1 MLLFVV
7 LRFKLRISCYNLYK
21 KNMRTKIVIRITASL
36 LGACIVCAFL
46 SYTPVPVQQQTW
58 LAPATANAMV
68 NPLKGNA
75 ESIVAG
81 KKVYVQLC
89 VVCHGD
95 KGKGDGIAGVNL
107 TPRPADHSLPKF
119 QKQADGAIF
128 WKISTGKAPMASY
141 EKLLTPTQRWQV
153 INYLRTLSAIK
164 PS

>member
-1 MLLFVV
+1 VV
-7 LRFKLRISCYNLYK
+7 LKFLFGLVFKIFK
-21 KNMRTKIVIRITASL
+21 KKQMKRKAVIRITASL
-36 LGACIVCAFL
+36 VGSCIVIAFL
-46 SYTPVPVQQQTW
+46 SYTPVPVQQKAW

-75 ESIVAG
+75 ESIIAG
-81 KKVYVQLC
+81 KKIYVQLC

-119 QKQADGAIF
+119 QRQSDGAIF

-153 INYLRTLSAIK
+153 INYLRTLSAVK

>member
-1 MLLFVV
+1 MKTKLTKRIIAGLSFCTCIAAV
-7 LRFKLRISCYNLYK
+7 L
-21 KNMRTKIVIRITASL
+21 M
-36 LGACIVCAFL
+36 
-46 SYTPVPVQQQTW
+46 SYTIAPIQQPTW
-58 LAPATANAMV
+58 QAPATANATV

-75 ESIVAG
+75 ESIIAG

-119 QKQADGAIF
+119 QRQSDGAIY

-141 EKLLTPTQRWQV
+141 EKILTPTQRWQV
-153 INYLRTLSAIK
+153 INYLRTLSAAK